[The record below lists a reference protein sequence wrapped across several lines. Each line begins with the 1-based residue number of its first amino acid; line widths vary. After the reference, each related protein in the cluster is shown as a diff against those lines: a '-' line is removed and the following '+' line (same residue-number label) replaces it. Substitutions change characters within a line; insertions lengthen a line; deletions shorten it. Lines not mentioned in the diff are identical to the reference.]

1 MTLNDL
7 IYLLGA
13 AESAIIWST
22 ERANLISRSTS
33 QTTMDIDNGNIG
45 YLEKP
50 SLPKE
55 RD

>member
-13 AESAIIWST
+13 AESAMIWSFGK
-22 ERANLISRSTS
+22 ANLISRSTS

-45 YLEKP
+45 YLENP
-50 SLPKE
+50 FLPKE